1 MSSIQYVALDVSS
14 TDAWV
19 AVEGCKPKR
28 FPLSADGAKAL
39 ANWVAGLC
47 PGKELIA
54 VMEHTGVYSIAW
66 ANLLREQGIDSAQ
79 INPARIRSFASASGF
94 RSKTDRCDCRAIL
107 AYALHAEPSAQP
119 PMDPAQACLAML
131 LTQLSAIKQ
140 QLSALASRRHA
151 LSFLPD
157 SVLVDD
163 ELDDLEADLIG
174 IRRRLERKIEQLVES
189 DARLRWACG
198 LLRTI
203 PSLGPVT
210 AWQLCTRL
218 DALLERSGAE
228 LTALCGLAPAQRQ
241 SGKRAAPGRIDR
253 QGSAVLRRA
262 LYMAALSGVRCCP
275 PLIELKARLREEGK
289 PPKVILIAAA
299 RKLLLIA
306 RAVLHQD
313 SPFTFPA

>member
-1 MSSIQYVALDVSS
+1 MSSVHYVALDVSS
-14 TDAWV
+14 TDAWAV
-19 AVEGCKPKR
+19 AEGCKPKR
-28 FPLSADGAKAL
+28 FSLSAEGANAL
-39 ANWVAGLC
+39 ARWVAGLC
-47 PGKELIA
+47 PGNEFIA

-66 ANLLREQGIDSAQ
+66 TRLLREQGIESAQ
-79 INPARIRSFASASGF
+79 VNPARIRSFASASGF

-107 AYALHAEPSAQP
+107 AYALHAKPDAQP
-119 PMDPAQACLAML
+119 PTDPAQANLALL
-131 LTQLSAIKQ
+131 LTQLAAIKQ
-140 QLSALASRRHA
+140 QLSALVSRRHA
-151 LSFLPD
+151 LSFLPG
-157 SVLVDD
+157 SELVDD
-163 ELDDLEADLIG
+163 ELDDLQADLIG
-174 IRRRLERKIEQLVES
+174 IRRRLERKIEQLVDS
-189 DARLRWACG
+189 NDRLRRACE
-198 LLRTI
+198 LLQTI

-218 DALLERSGAE
+218 DALLERSGPE

-275 PLIELKARLREEGK
+275 PLVELKARLREEGK

-306 RAVLHQD
+306 RAVLHKD
-313 SPFTFPA
+313 SPFSSPA